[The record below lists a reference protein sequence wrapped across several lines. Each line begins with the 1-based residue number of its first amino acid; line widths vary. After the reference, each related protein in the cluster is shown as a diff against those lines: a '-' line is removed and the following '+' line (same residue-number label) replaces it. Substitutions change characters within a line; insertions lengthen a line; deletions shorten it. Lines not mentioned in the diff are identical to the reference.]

1 MTFLARRKKSPLAYI
16 IAIVII
22 VAVSLLSKGLDK
34 LGVWDS
40 SIEKVA
46 GSPVG
51 QAKDIPTQNEDGLV
65 ATFIN
70 VGQGDSS
77 LFVSNGVSML
87 IDSGE
92 REYSATVIKT
102 IKDYNIDTL
111 DYLVITHAHSDHM
124 GGMTDILS
132 AVTVSNVIMSEP
144 SDSSA
149 ETEQYAKLLES
160 IDGSGANV
168 IFSQPGYTF
177 TLGSAECEIIA
188 PYYVSQ
194 KEENDNSVVMRVD
207 CFDSSFLLTGDSEE
221 TVEKQMLEK
230 DYEKLD
236 VDILKVGHHGSR
248 TSSSPEFIKAV
259 SPEVSII
266 QLAKDNRYNH
276 PHGETI
282 ETLEN
287 AKSQILRTDEYGNI
301 TAVVNNDGYKLYY

>member
-1 MTFLARRKKSPLAYI
+1 M
-16 IAIVII
+16 
-22 VAVSLLSKGLDK
+22 
-34 LGVWDS
+34 
-40 SIEKVA
+40 EKVA

-51 QAKDIPTQNEDGLV
+51 QAKVIPTQYEDSLV

-77 LFVSNGVSML
+77 LFVSNGASML

-132 AVTVSNVIMSEP
+132 SVTVSNVIISEP

-160 IDGSGANV
+160 IDDSGANV

-188 PYYVSQ
+188 PYFVSQ

-221 TVEKQMLEK
+221 AVEKQMLQK

-276 PHGETI
+276 PHSETI
-282 ETLEN
+282 EALEN

-301 TAVVNNDGYKLYY
+301 TVVVNGDGYKLYY